1 MSSIAASGDTAPRAD
16 VSGGSVPLKSR
27 VVSAALLGPLVLAVL
42 YVGYPAFDLLV
53 AAAVAVMAWE
63 WSRLCSRGRFGLSG
77 SVFAATVVA
86 AVGAAAIGLYG
97 TATLLLPG
105 GALLVGALVAMRS
118 GRTALWTAAGVLA
131 VGVTGVALVWLR
143 AAPDGLAI
151 ALWFLVAVWATDIAA
166 FFAGRAIGGPRLA
179 PSISPN
185 KTWAGLAGGIA
196 GAAIWSLLWAL
207 WTDAGQ
213 AGTLALVGAGTAVL
227 AQLGDLA
234 ESLVK
239 RRFGAKDAG
248 ILIPGHGGLLDRVD
262 GIMGAAPFIALS
274 VALAKGDMSLWA

>member
-1 MSSIAASGDTAPRAD
+1 MSSIAASGDTAPPAD
-16 VSGGSVPLKSR
+16 VSDCSVPLKSR
-27 VVSAALLGPLVLAVL
+27 VASALLLAPLVLAVL

-63 WSRLCSRGRFGLSG
+63 WARLCSRGRFGLSG
-77 SVFAATVVA
+77 FVFTATVVA
-86 AVGAAAIGLYG
+86 AVGVAAIGLHG
-97 TATLLLPG
+97 TAILLLPG

-131 VGVTGVALVWLR
+131 VGITGIALVWLR

-151 ALWFLVAVWATDIAA
+151 ALWFLVAVWTTDIAA
-166 FFAGRAIGGPRLA
+166 FFVGRAIGGPRLA

-185 KTWAGLAGGIA
+185 KTRAGLAGGVA
-196 GAAIWSLLWAL
+196 GAAIWSALWAL

-227 AQLGDLA
+227 AQLGDLG

-248 ILIPGHGGLLDRVD
+248 TLIPGHGGLLDRVD
-262 GIMGAAPFIALS
+262 GIMGAAPIVALSIAL
-274 VALAKGDMSLWA
+274 AEGDMSRWA